1 MAMHEG
7 DQYRCPEHSCGCEI
21 EVTKGTQMTAGAN
34 FNPRCCCGKEMQK
47 THMAQVATQTT
58 QS

>member
-1 MAMHEG
+1 
-7 DQYRCPEHSCGCEI
+7 
-21 EVTKGTQMTAGAN
+21 MTAGAN